1 MPDIAMLPLISEL
14 FNVSIDE
21 LLAGQGQDALEC
33 SKGTQETP
41 PEVLKESRFSIRER
55 RNFWKHRWL
64 RAHAAALTLCVC
76 AVLGFWGW
84 AVYSQQVWSCAV
96 IPTDGLGIYLFA
108 YNRMAGY
115 VEQKYISQPSFQ
127 TCAVCAVRLLYFHS
141 IAIGKICK

>member
-96 IPTDGLGIYLFA
+96 IPTGGLGIYLFA

-115 VEQKYISQPSFQ
+115 VEQKIY
-127 TCAVCAVRLLYFHS
+127 
-141 IAIGKICK
+141 